1 MLVPRWDDAE
11 AFFRMAF
18 ENEAKSPETARNF
31 ARCIN
36 EQDRRS
42 EPHAAAVEP
51 LVRQYPDDG
60 VLAAQ
65 LAWAMIR
72 DNKRDDAVAMLER
85 SRQLGVDPATVI
97 SPGLIRQVEEEHG
110 RKVNDKAKRQAES
123 AGARPRR
130 HTVRLTCKLKK
141 KPRQLRRFFVGIGW
155 WSLGFTVF
163 YLVVMGV
170 MCLAGILL
178 AYWTRGLRAAEMLG
192 TPDEEEPSAGPLF
205 RSRRESRLTRF
216 YVLALFSGLIFFYA
230 ALPLVFVGLLLVFL
244 ATLVLSIFVRRNS
257 AAQDVHAMLLRASGG
272 GMGAVFEA
280 LFAQGDSRTLGVRP
294 SRKECPKL
302 FTAIYDVAERVDTD
316 PPDEVWIAPGAE
328 FSVYQKGRGPFG
340 MFGSRKRVLTIGLCV
355 LSFLT
360 IDEFKSILAHEFA
373 HFSHADTFWHR
384 FLFQVHLSLNTAIK
398 EMARTGGWVTYLN
411 PFFWFFWLY
420 SRSFGLLASGF
431 SRSREFLADRM
442 ACQLYGSD
450 VFTEALRKVCTD
462 GAGF

>member
-1 MLVPRWDDAE
+1 M
-11 AFFRMAF
+11 
-18 ENEAKSPETARNF
+18 K
-31 ARCIN
+31 
-36 EQDRRS
+36 
-42 EPHAAAVEP
+42 
-51 LVRQYPDDG
+51 
-60 VLAAQ
+60 
-65 LAWAMIR
+65 
-72 DNKRDDAVAMLER
+72 R
-85 SRQLGVDPATVI
+85 SRV
-97 SPGLIRQVEEEHG
+97 PG
-110 RKVNDKAKRQAES
+110 A
-123 AGARPRR
+123 
-130 HTVRLTCKLKK
+130 
-141 KPRQLRRFFVGIGW
+141 
-155 WSLGFTVF
+155 
-163 YLVVMGV
+163 
-170 MCLAGILL
+170 
-178 AYWTRGLRAAEMLG
+178 
-192 TPDEEEPSAGPLF
+192 F

-272 GMGAVFEA
+272 GMGAVFKA

-462 GAGF
+462 GADFEAVIYDNILSLLRKNQAFVNMYLAFRTYRNEHLTEKARKRLHDKLLTRPSSLYASHPTFHERLEAAQIFPIAQTKNNTAVLNHFKEPEAIERELTDYLTEALADS